1 MSVFLGEYLH
11 ILHIHNTILHVFLVL
26 EQCLLLMEKCL
37 QFTCIFSKFAVHG
50 RHGTSRDGRK
60 CAKNFGVLGVSGLN
74 K

>member
-26 EQCLLLMEKCL
+26 EQCLLLMEKMFAIYMHIL
-37 QFTCIFSKFAVHG
+37 QICSKWK
-50 RHGTSRDGRK
+50 TRDGRK